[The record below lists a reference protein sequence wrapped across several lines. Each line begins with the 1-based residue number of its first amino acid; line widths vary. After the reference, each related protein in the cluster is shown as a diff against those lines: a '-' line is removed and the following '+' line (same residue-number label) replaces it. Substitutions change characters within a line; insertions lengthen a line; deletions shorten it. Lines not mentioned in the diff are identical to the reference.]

1 VAGLGLMSTG
11 NAQADADIAK
21 FYRMRDE
28 MLAQANAAASRANA
42 TPPSR

>member
-1 VAGLGLMSTG
+1 MVSTG

-28 MLAQANAAASRANA
+28 MLAQAQAAARNTGG
-42 TPPSR
+42 TPPSGSR